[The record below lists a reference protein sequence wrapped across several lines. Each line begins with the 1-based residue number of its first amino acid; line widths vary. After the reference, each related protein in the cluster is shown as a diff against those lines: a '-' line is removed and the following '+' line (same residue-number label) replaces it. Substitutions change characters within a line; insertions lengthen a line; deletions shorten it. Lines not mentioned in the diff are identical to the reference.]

1 MKKSEVDEVYP
12 FARFNKK
19 IEALKYTDEEY
30 KLAVAPLGND
40 WSKKETDHLFKLCER
55 FSLKFIIIA
64 DRF

>member
-30 KLAVAPLGND
+30 K
-40 WSKKETDHLFKLCER
+40 
-55 FSLKFIIIA
+55 
-64 DRF
+64 